1 MYLVSPYTLFVNIL
15 ANCDIIST
23 HKIIC
28 RLGSLIEYAA
38 ILFKKQKVSKYGV
51 PSQSAYAERATAA
64 MAIAAATQNAAAG
77 AFTLGELLS

>member
-1 MYLVSPYTLFVNIL
+1 MHLS
-15 ANCDIIST
+15 
-23 HKIIC
+23 
-28 RLGSLIEYAA
+28 GSLIEYAA

-77 AFTLGELLS
+77 AFTLGKLLD